1 MASSLGFGRVEPPE
15 NTVIQR
21 DPRGDLG
28 AGQSTTLPDVPES
41 TNPLWP
47 HELGVYLGHSAV
59 DGLRETGEHLVLLAQ
74 TVDRR
79 QKATVGEP
87 VE

>member
-15 NTVIQR
+15 NTGIQP
-21 DPRGDLG
+21 DLRGDLG
-28 AGQSTTLPDVPES
+28 AGQSSTLSDVPES

-47 HELGVYLGHSAV
+47 HELGVHLGHSAV
-59 DGLRETGEHLVLLAQ
+59 DGLRETEEHLVLLAQ
-74 TVDRR
+74 TVDRG
-79 QKATVGEP
+79 QKTTLGEP